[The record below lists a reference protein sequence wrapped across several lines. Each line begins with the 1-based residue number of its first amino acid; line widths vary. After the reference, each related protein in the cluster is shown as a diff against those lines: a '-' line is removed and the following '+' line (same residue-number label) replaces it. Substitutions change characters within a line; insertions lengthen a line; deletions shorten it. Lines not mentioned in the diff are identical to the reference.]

1 MSGKK
6 RPEIWSY
13 ISWGFIALF
22 ALILVYPMFGILKQS
37 VFNEEGVF
45 TLEQFQ
51 KFFSQKYYSGTIINC
66 FEVTVAVTAVTLLLG
81 IPFAYF
87 YSFY

>member
-1 MSGKK
+1 MELYQLGVY
-6 RPEIWSY
+6 RP
-13 ISWGFIALF
+13 
-22 ALILVYPMFGILKQS
+22 VRPDPGIPHVRHSQAIG
-37 VFNEEGVF
+37 VQREGVF

-51 KFFSQKYYSGTIINC
+51 KFFSQKYYSGTIINS

>member
-45 TLEQFQ
+45 TW
-51 KFFSQKYYSGTIINC
+51 SNSR
-66 FEVTVAVTAVTLLLG
+66 VLLPEILLRHHHQQL
-81 IPFAYF
+81 
-87 YSFY
+87 